1 MSRFYTNVSIRGDNI
16 LYRGYEDGK
25 RVEGRIDYRP
35 TLFVSTNKSSKFH
48 TMTGKSAEP
57 IQPGAMSDCRNFIQS
72 HESVTGFEI
81 YGNTDY
87 IYQFIGDKFPDEV
100 AYDKSTV
107 KVAYIDIET
116 TAENGFPQVT
126 NPNESVIAITLI
138 VEEREYVFALGDC
151 KLKEG
156 IDLYTFTN
164 EEDLLLKFLEIWEGE
179 DPDIVTGWNVKFFD
193 MPYLFAR
200 MERVIDKRSKKLSPW
215 EIVKQ
220 RNVQTQ
226 SGDRIAFD
234 FVGVTILD
242 YFDLYQKFTYVNQE
256 SYKLDHIAFVE
267 LGEKKVEYEYD
278 HFKDFY
284 TKDFQKFVEYNHQD
298 VKLVQKMEQKL
309 GLMELALA
317 LAYTAKVNLGDVFS
331 QVRTWDQ
338 IIYHHLRAKNIVIP
352 RKINGGKKDGQI
364 IGAYVKEPITGR
376 HDWVVSFDLN
386 SLYPHL
392 IMQYNISPDTRMNP
406 GGFLKNPNITAD
418 GVLEGSDLCEKN
430 LNHLRKQDFSIAAN
444 GVCFRKNQLGF
455 MPELMEKFYKER
467 KHYKKLM
474 IAAEK
479 EKQTLMK
486 SGALGADTRKLIEE
500 KEYEIAKYHNFQLV
514 RKIQLNSAYGAMG
527 NQYFRYFNTDI
538 AEAITTSGQLSIQYI
553 ANELNRFLN
562 KTLNTGDY
570 DYVIASDTDSVY
582 LRLGNLVRALA
593 GEKTKD
599 EIVRFLDKSC
609 KEVIEPFINKC
620 YETLA
625 NKMNAYSNKM
635 VMEREVIADVGVWT
649 AKKRYMLN
657 VHNSEGVQYDEP
669 KMKIMGIE
677 TTRSSTPMVVRQ
689 KLKDAIKLVLTGT
702 EDQVINFVSDFKSE
716 FKNYPA
722 DEIAFPRGC
731 NNINNYI
738 DETLIYRKST
748 PIAVKGAL
756 IYNHYLKKMKLSNKY
771 HKINEGDKVRFLYLS
786 VPNPYKDSVISF
798 PGSSPKEFEL
808 DEFADYDK
816 QFSVAFLEPLKNILE
831 KVGWDYEY
839 RATLF

>member
-1 MSRFYTNVSIRGDNI
+1 MSRFYTNVSVRGDNI

-25 RVEGRIDYRP
+25 RVEGRIDYHP
-35 TLFVSTNKSSKFH
+35 TLFVSTNKSSEFH
-48 TMTGKSAEP
+48 TMDGRSAEP
-57 IQPGAMSDCRNFIQS
+57 FQPGTMSDCRDFIQR

-87 IYQFIGDKFPDEV
+87 IYQFIGDKFPNEV
-100 AYDKSTV
+100 GYDQSV
-107 KVAYIDIET
+107 LKVAYIDIET

-126 NPNESVIAITLI
+126 NPNERVITITMI
-138 VEEREYVFALGDC
+138 VQDREYVFALGDC

-156 IDLYTFTN
+156 INLYTFTN
-164 EEDLLLKFLEIWEGE
+164 EQDLLLKFLEIWEGE

-193 MPYLFAR
+193 MPYLYAR
-200 MERVIDKRSKKLSPW
+200 MDRVIEKRARKLSPW

-242 YFDLYQKFTYVNQE
+242 YFDLYQKFTYVNRE

-284 TKDFQKFVEYNHQD
+284 TKDFQKFVEYNYQD
-298 VKLVQKMEQKL
+298 VKLVQKMEEKL
-309 GLMELALA
+309 GLMELAMA
-317 LAYTAKVNLGDVFS
+317 LAYNAKVNLGDVFS

-392 IMQYNISPDTRMNP
+392 IMQYNISPDTRMKP
-406 GGFLKNPNITAD
+406 GGFQKNPYIDVD
-418 GVLEGSDLCEKN
+418 GVLGDNDFALQ
-430 LNHLRKQDFSIAAN
+430 HLDTLKKQDFSIAAN

-474 IAAEK
+474 IEAQK
-479 EKQTLMK
+479 KKQQNPDDESL
-486 SGALGADTRKLIEE
+486 DF
-500 KEYEIAKYHNFQLV
+500 EIAKYHNFQLV

-527 NQYFRYFNTDI
+527 NQYFRYFDIDI

-553 ANELNRFLN
+553 ANKLNAFLN

-570 DYVIASDTDSVY
+570 DYVVASDTDSVY
-582 LRLGNLVRALA
+582 LRLGNLVRATS
-593 GEKTKD
+593 GDKTKE

-609 KEVIEPFINKC
+609 HEVIEPFINKC
-620 YETLA
+620 YDELA
-625 NKMNAYSNKM
+625 QKMNAYSNKM

-702 EDQVINFVSDFKSE
+702 EDQVIDFVTDFKSE
-716 FKNYPA
+716 FKNYSP
-722 DEIAFPRGC
+722 DQIAFPRGC
-731 NNINNYI
+731 NNINTYI
-738 DETLIYRKST
+738 DESTIYRKST

-756 IYNHYLKKMKLSNKY
+756 IFNHYLKKMKLESKY
-771 HKINEGDKVRFLYLS
+771 HRVNEGDKVKFLYLC
-786 VPNPYKDSVISF
+786 VPNPYKDKVISF
-798 PGSSPKEFEL
+798 PGAAPKEFEL

-816 QFSVAFLEPLKNILE
+816 QFSVSFLEPLKNILE
-831 KVGWDYEY
+831 KVGWDYEHK
-839 RATLF
+839 ATLF

>member
-1 MSRFYTNVSIRGDNI
+1 MSRFYTSVTTRGDNI
-16 LYRGYEDGK
+16 LYRGYENGK
-25 RVEGRIDYRP
+25 RVEGKIDYRP
-35 TLFVSTNKSSKFH
+35 TLFVSTNKSSKYH
-48 TMTGKSAEP
+48 TMDGRSVESF
-57 IQPGAMSDCRNFIQS
+57 QPGSMSDCRDFILR

-100 AYDKSTV
+100 EYDKKQI
-107 KVAYIDIET
+107 KVAYLDIET
-116 TAENGFPQVT
+116 TAENGFPQVR
-126 NPNESVIAITLI
+126 NPTERVNVITLI
-138 VEEREYVFALGDC
+138 VDDREYVFALGDC
-151 KLKEG
+151 TMPDS
-156 IDLYTFTN
+156 INTYTFTN
-164 EEDLLLKFLEIWEGE
+164 EKDLLERFIDIWEGE

-193 MPYLFAR
+193 MPYLYAR
-200 MERVIDKRSKKLSPW
+200 MDRIIEKRARKLSPW
-215 EIVKQ
+215 GIVRQ
-220 RNVQTQ
+220 RDVQTQ
-226 SGDRIAFD
+226 SGDRIAFE
-234 FVGVTILD
+234 FMGVTILD
-242 YFDLYQKFTYVNQE
+242 YYDLYQKFTYVNQE
-256 SYKLDHIAFVE
+256 SYKLDHIASVE
-267 LGEKKVEYEYD
+267 LGEKKLEYEYD

-284 TKDFQKFVEYNHQD
+284 TKDFQKFVEYNYQD

-352 RKINGGKKDGQI
+352 RKKGGGKKDGQI

-392 IMQYNISPDTRMNP
+392 IMQYNISPDTKMRP
-406 GGFLKNPNITAD
+406 DGFPKNPCISVD
-418 GVLEGSDLCEKN
+418 GVLDGTDLCEKN
-430 LNHLRKQDFSIAAN
+430 LAKLKEQNFSVAAN
-444 GVCFRKNQLGF
+444 GVCFRKDKLGF
-455 MPELMEKFYKER
+455 MPELMEKFYAER

-474 IAAEK
+474 IEAQK
-479 EKQTLMK
+479 KKQQNPDDESL
-486 SGALGADTRKLIEE
+486 DF
-500 KEYEIAKYHNFQLV
+500 EIAKYHNFQLV

-527 NQYFRYFNTDI
+527 NQYFRYFDIDI

-553 ANELNRFLN
+553 ANELNAFLN

-570 DYVIASDTDSVY
+570 DYVVASDTDSVY
-582 LRLGNLVRALA
+582 LRLGNLVRSLA
-593 GEKTKD
+593 GEKTKG

-609 KEVIEPFINKC
+609 KGVIEPFINKC

-625 NKMNAYSNKM
+625 QKMNAYSNKM

-677 TTRSSTPMVVRQ
+677 TTRSSTPQVVRQ

-702 EDQVINFVSDFKSE
+702 EDQVINFVANFKEE
-716 FKNYPA
+716 FKGYSP

-738 DETLIYRKST
+738 DEAVIYRKST

-756 IYNHYLKKMKLSNKY
+756 IYNHYLKKLKLDGKY
-771 HKINEGDKVRFLYLS
+771 HRVNEGDKVKFLYLA
-786 VPNPYKDSVISF
+786 VPNPYKDKVISF
-798 PGSSPKEFEL
+798 PGTAPKEFEL

-816 QFSVAFLEPLKNILE
+816 QFAVSFLEPLKNILE
-831 KVGWDYEY
+831 KVGWDYEHK
-839 RATLF
+839 ASLF